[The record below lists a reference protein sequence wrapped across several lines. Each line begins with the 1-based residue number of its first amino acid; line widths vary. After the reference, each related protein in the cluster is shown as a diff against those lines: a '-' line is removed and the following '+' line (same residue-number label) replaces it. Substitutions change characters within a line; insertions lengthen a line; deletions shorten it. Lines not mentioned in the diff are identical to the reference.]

1 MKDTLE
7 RGFAVFALAY
17 FAKAF
22 LPFIA
27 GLEVGE
33 FSMQDAA
40 AGNPV
45 DQAIGSCIYLVSVYL
60 ILTRL
65 SHPLRALLACPTLL
79 AFLALAIG
87 SAVWSSAPEVTIRRA
102 GGLCGT
108 ALFGLYL
115 AGRFEPREVMR
126 LVAAAF
132 SIVLIAS
139 VLLIIFVPSVGMW
152 QDQLSGVYGHKN
164 LLGRAMV
171 FTALAAWATCLD
183 NQTSRPLWAI
193 PALLS
198 AVVLIVLSGSAQSV
212 LMLVLS
218 FAALGPFL
226 SVLASRFERI
236 RFRAV
241 VFLLF
246 GSMAGAVA
254 VSWLGEEALALL
266 GRDATLTDRTVI
278 WDILIEF
285 GLERPWFGRGY
296 SAFWMS
302 NAAVAFGE
310 RWTFL
315 DHAHNGYMDLWLE
328 LGHVGLG
335 LFLLLLIIAVKRS
348 LDLYL
353 AHQSKALRFFPLF
366 VLTGAMLNF
375 VGRVFP
381 DHNSIY
387 WVLLCYCAIAPR
399 AVEQTAE
406 RMNETNST
414 WRWAARH
421 T

>member
-1 MKDTLE
+1 MRDTLE
-7 RGFAVFALAY
+7 RGFAVLALAY

-45 DQAIGSCIYLVSVYL
+45 DQVVGSCIYLISLYL

-65 SHPLRALLACPTLL
+65 SHPLRPIWACPTLL

-87 SAVWSSAPEVTIRRA
+87 SAVWSSAPDVTIRRA

-108 ALFGLYL
+108 ALFGAYL
-115 AGRFEPREVMR
+115 AGRFEPREVVR

-132 SIVLIAS
+132 SIALIAS
-139 VLLIIFVPSVGMW
+139 ILLIIFVPEVGMW
-152 QDQLSGVYGHKN
+152 QDQPSGVYGHKN

-171 FTALAAWATCLD
+171 FTALATWATCLD
-183 NQTSRPLWAI
+183 HRTSRPLWAI
-193 PALLS
+193 PALLL
-198 AVVLIVLSGSAQSV
+198 ALVLVALSGSAQSV
-212 LMLVLS
+212 LTLVLS
-218 FAALGPFL
+218 FAVLGPL
-226 SVLASRFERI
+226 LAVFAARFERI
-236 RFRAV
+236 SFRAAA
-241 VFLLF
+241 FLLF
-246 GSMAGAVA
+246 GLVLGALA
-254 VSWLGEEALALL
+254 IAWRADEALALL

-302 NAAVAFGE
+302 NAAVVFGE

-328 LGHVGLG
+328 LGQAGLG
-335 LFLLLLIIAVKRS
+335 FFLLLLIIAAKRS

-353 AHQSKALRFFPLF
+353 AHQSKVLRFFPLF
-366 VLTGAMLNF
+366 VVTSTMLNF

-399 AVEQTAE
+399 AIGQTVE
-406 RMNETNST
+406 RMNEARSIP
-414 WRWAARH
+414 RWAARH